1 MSLRTPSSADEAMYY
16 AIVPAADRRSADRR
30 PAGAPA
36 TAARIVA
43 GQATR
48 AFDVIVTDVSERG
61 VGIRSPVPLEPDTI
75 YRIITLTQQVGY
87 IRIVR
92 SRSRDDG
99 MYDVGALHADVAGGG
114 RLRSAA

>member
-1 MSLRTPSSADEAMYY
+1 MSWQTPSSADEAMYY

-43 GQATR
+43 GQASR
-48 AFDVIVTDVSERG
+48 AFDVIVTDVSARG
-61 VGIRSPVPLEPDTI
+61 VGLRSPVPLEPDAV
-75 YRIITLTQQVGY
+75 YRVTTLSQQVGH
-87 IRIVR
+87 ICIVR
-92 SRSRDDG
+92 SRLRDDG
-99 MYDVGALHADVAGGG
+99 TYDVGALHADVAGGG